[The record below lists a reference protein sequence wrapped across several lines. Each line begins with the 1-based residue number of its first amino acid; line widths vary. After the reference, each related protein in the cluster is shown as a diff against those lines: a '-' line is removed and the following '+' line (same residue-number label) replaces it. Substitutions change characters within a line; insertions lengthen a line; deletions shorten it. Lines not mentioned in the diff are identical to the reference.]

1 MLQTVNKALRRVP
14 TWVVYGAGGVLVLWL
29 VWLVVSG
36 DIGPDPVKSL
46 ERRLGLLGLQFLI
59 ATLSITP
66 LRWLGLNLIKFRR
79 ALGLLAF
86 GFITLHFVTWIGLD
100 MALGWRQIVD
110 AILKRPYIL
119 IGFLAFLAMVP
130 LALTSTNAAI
140 RRMGPQAWSR
150 LHKLVY
156 AIGLAGAVHYL
167 LLVKVISTKPL
178 LYFAAVV
185 VLLAWRAIRSRQ
197 RRLQLA

>member
-1 MLQTVNKALRRVP
+1 MFTNPPSAKEKTKALDLALQTIEKQFGK
-14 TWVVYGAGGVLVLWL
+14 GAIMKLGEGVAPAGIEVI
-29 VWLVVSG
+29 STG
-36 DIGPDPVKSL
+36 S
-46 ERRLGLLGLQFLI
+46 
-59 ATLSITP
+59 
-66 LRWLGLNLIKFRR
+66 
-79 ALGLLAF
+79 
-86 GFITLHFVTWIGLD
+86 IGLD
-100 MALGWRQIVD
+100 MALGWGQISA

-130 LALTSTNAAI
+130 LALTSTNAAV